1 MWTFGYTLLKAEI
14 TLPNAVASPAVQM
27 PSNVTEPE
35 TARFTLLELALDL
48 PFVPATARP
57 AARRASTVTSPTT
70 TMRVRLM
77 ELLSWF
83 RRRSRARSQDRR
95 SEVHARRPRPRA
107 ARRRGHGSAR

>member
-14 TLPNAVASPAVQM
+14 TLPNAVASPAVEM
-27 PSNVTEPE
+27 PSYVTEPE

-70 TMRVRLM
+70 AMRVRLM
-77 ELLSWF
+77 ELLSWTF

-95 SEVHARRPRPRA
+95 SEVRARRPRPRA
-107 ARRRGHGSAR
+107 ARRRVRG